1 MITHLT
7 IGKPYS
13 LHGNTNQTP
22 SSLNILSYHPC
33 INTIRTPFHASVEYF
48 ISRLPNPPVI
58 IFYICHPPN
67 SLSLPNGSPHWSKLL
82 LVMDTAR
89 MIELLRLMDWVNW
102 RVLWLEK
109 GVLPMPGRGVLL
121 GRANERMA
129 RCGLSIVQ
137 NWNPFRL
144 VIIHSW
150 IIIHL
155 NWTTS
160 LLFNP
165 LILVG
170 SVSGMLH
177 YSH

>member
-109 GVLPMPGRGVLL
+109 GVLPIPGRGVLL

-137 NWNPFRL
+137 NWNPFGLVVFRL
-144 VIIHSW
+144 A
-150 IIIHL
+150 
-155 NWTTS
+155 TFTS
-160 LLFNP
+160 LNCTIYRLFRPFTWVWTAFIMLP
-165 LILVG
+165 L
-170 SVSGMLH
+170 
-177 YSH
+177 SH